1 MNDHCGGCLA
11 CLKFNDA
18 KAYITKEM
26 QTKVAPIHPNPN
38 NCRCVEATPD
48 EPICIL
54 QNIRPKGKCS
64 EVDGNTEDC
73 QWCSQFSGIACE
85 ANYVEDFWTPAPA
98 GNNYVRRCKL
108 AEDGET
114 CGVNK
119 ELMQC
124 TDPDSVPKNEE
135 EKKEEAEEE
144 AVEAAVPVPQGVQQL
159 EVKDKETI
167 HLVGNDTYSLSFH
180 SLGFA
185 AGDVVRWVPYYTQSC
200 DGAAKLA
207 EGQYG
212 GKLDA
217 AKRSV
222 VRLPTASIKY
232 GLCVATLPQYMI
244 GAGPSAAA
252 RWRTVDSDY
261 TFHKD
266 VTLQVVHRSPSPPP
280 PPPRPPSPSPPPP
293 SPSPKPPPPPPPP
306 PPSPPAMPPQPQRP
320 PELFYGGAAA
330 LAELEAQAQQQQ
342 EEERVSSSPPGPQRA
357 DARRRHDDGAA

>member
-1 MNDHCGGCLA
+1 MPGPSVRNAMLVLLVSLLLPEQTSAGTHCPHECPAAAHMPPGAGGTFDCEARVNDHCGGCLA

-180 SLGFA
+180 RSALLPATSSAGCRTTRRA
-185 AGDVVRWVPYYTQSC
+185 AMAPRSSPRDST
-200 DGAAKLA
+200 AASSTRPSA
-207 EGQYG
+207 
-212 GKLDA
+212 
-217 AKRSV
+217 RSSAC
-222 VRLPTASIKY
+222 RRRRSSTAS
-232 GLCVATLPQYMI
+232 A
-244 GAGPSAAA
+244 S
-252 RWRTVDSDY
+252 R
-261 TFHKD
+261 
-266 VTLQVVHRSPSPPP
+266 RSRST
-280 PPPRPPSPSPPPP
+280 
-293 SPSPKPPPPPPPP
+293 
-306 PPSPPAMPPQPQRP
+306 
-320 PELFYGGAAA
+320 
-330 LAELEAQAQQQQ
+330 
-342 EEERVSSSPPGPQRA
+342 
-357 DARRRHDDGAA
+357 